1 MISVIDIVS
10 IREFEGQN
18 IIVEQ
23 MRERRVTDPSP
34 TCARGVGK
42 VQLSSCVCGFILQ
55 QWE

>member
-10 IREFEGQN
+10 IREFEVQN